1 MINYQIFKSIPLV
14 AFLVVFSCEDKNDVS
29 DNSKKLLEGMKVA
42 DGQIKLQSDNLKVL
56 EVGRQSMGLQL
67 KELLKNETPL
77 ED

>member
-1 MINYQIFKSIPLV
+1 MTQTNAENQAILTFDGVKYLIENL
-14 AFLVVFSCEDKNDVS
+14 S